1 LTDPLDQLRRL
12 ATVLGWGALLVIL
25 FATLSPLDLRPHI
38 PAVGADIERFFAY
51 LAAGGML
58 AFAYPRQRWFVLGGM
73 VVLAVG
79 LEWAQTLEQ
88 SRHGRLQDA
97 GVKALGTL
105 AGGIL
110 AAGLDHLARRL
121 RRAA

>member
-1 LTDPLDQLRRL
+1 MTDPLDRLRRL
-12 ATVLGWGALLVIL
+12 ATVFGWGALLVIL

-38 PAVGADIERFFAY
+38 PTVGADIERFLAY

-58 AFAYPRQRWFVLGGM
+58 AFAYPRQRWLVLGGM
-73 VVLAVG
+73 VLLAVG

-105 AGGIL
+105 AGGAL

-121 RRAA
+121 RGAA